1 MASDPRTIFDQQEEK
16 MRMETEMKTIAL
28 WRGNNQVMLRKKN
41 SEGRVIGSS
50 LLSFPSVAEAQKYAE
65 NFRQDEGDVQQ

>member
-1 MASDPRTIFDQQEEK
+1 
-16 MRMETEMKTIAL
+16 MKTIAL

-65 NFRQDEGDVQQ
+65 NFGQEEDVQQ